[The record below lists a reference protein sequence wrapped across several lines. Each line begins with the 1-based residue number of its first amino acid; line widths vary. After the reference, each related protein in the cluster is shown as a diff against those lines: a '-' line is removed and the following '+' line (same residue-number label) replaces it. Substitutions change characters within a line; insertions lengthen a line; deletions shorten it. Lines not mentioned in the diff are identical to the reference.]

1 MLKHLTH
8 NINPLIKL
16 SFNTLK
22 STRGIDALSA
32 VTGWCA
38 RPRRTGGMG
47 RPADSVA
54 GLGRQA
60 EVVGWN
66 AGLALFPLNFLFFIS
81 YYNSKNSYKLLKY
94 VENAIKLKKVWNK
107 FL

>member
-1 MLKHLTH
+1 LLHNYTSSGVSINILYFIEIMLKHLTH

-22 STRGIDALSA
+22 STRGLDALSA

-60 EVVGWN
+60 EVVG
-66 AGLALFPLNFLFFIS
+66 
-81 YYNSKNSYKLLKY
+81 
-94 VENAIKLKKVWNK
+94 
-107 FL
+107 